1 MGLLDALG
9 DIFQLLQSQ
18 IIDIPLNNGLAVF
31 YVVINFVAQIAA
43 IILGG
48 EVDIG
53 GGNGGF

>member
-9 DIFQLLQSQ
+9 DIFQLLESQ

-31 YVVINFVAQIAA
+31 YVIINFVAQIAA

-53 GGNGGF
+53 GGNGGL

>member
-1 MGLLDALG
+1 MGLFDILG
-9 DIFQLLQSQ
+9 DIFTLLQSQ
-18 IIDIPLNNGLAVF
+18 IIDIPLNNGLAIF

-53 GGNGGF
+53 SGSGGL